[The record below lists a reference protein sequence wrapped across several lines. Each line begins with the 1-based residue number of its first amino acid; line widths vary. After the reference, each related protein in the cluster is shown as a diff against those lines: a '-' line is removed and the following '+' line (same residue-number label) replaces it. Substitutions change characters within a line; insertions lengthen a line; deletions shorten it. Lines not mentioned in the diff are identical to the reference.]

1 VADDATKRRARLGAE
16 LRRARD
22 DAGMT
27 QARVASALG
36 CVQGKINKIETTQC
50 AVSPKDLAR
59 LLAIYEV
66 PEDRRTTI
74 QLLAAH
80 AGPGVRAGSR
90 SNAAYLQLRMLEGDA
105 TLIRALHSE
114 RIPGLLQSEHYML
127 RQYESA
133 GDTTDVSSLLL
144 DRRERVGLLSA
155 ARAPRYQAI
164 LSESSL
170 HRMPG
175 GRRPTLVEDQA
186 QHLLN
191 VIDEFEK
198 VSIQIL
204 TYEAKIPYLDPDF
217 TVLEFDGSRPGAHK
231 DTVYVE
237 YATEGRV
244 ATGARLVADRVK
256 YWNRLHQAALSPE
269 DSKKY
274 LHDLVL
280 AARRE
285 TVGLA

>member
-16 LRRARD
+16 LRRVRE

-66 PEDRRTTI
+66 PEEPRNRI

-90 SNAAYLQLRMLEGDA
+90 SNSAYLQLRMLEGDA
-105 TLIRALHSE
+105 SLIRSLHSE

-133 GDTTDVSSLLL
+133 GDATDVSSLLL

-155 ARAPRYQAI
+155 ARAPRYRTI

-170 HRMPG
+170 QRMPG
-175 GRRPTLVEDQA
+175 GRRATLVEDQA
-186 QHLLN
+186 QYLLDL
-191 VIDEFEK
+191 IDEHEH

-204 TYEAKIPYLDPDF
+204 TYDANIPYLDPDF
-217 TVLEFDGSRPGAHK
+217 TVLEFDGTRPGAHK

-244 ATGARLVADRVK
+244 STGARLVIDRVK
-256 YWNRLHQAALSPE
+256 YWNRLRQAALSPE

-274 LHDLVL
+274 LHDLIV

-285 TVGLA
+285 TAGVA